1 MWKDGQYLASRLS
14 QSITKETTKLRNFLS
29 QYHSIVPE
37 DERLEWANVTN
48 FSSDFWYRDTFQ
60 HSTQVPRQIKLKAI
74 EHHHLILRADEE
86 IALVKKEML
95 ASLMFYFEDWKKLT
109 DAVADRNA
117 NVSSLYANGC
127 LHLLQLARLK
137 CEIIIRKQL
146 SSFSEIVSL
155 PEFSLD
161 DFLSSKLT
169 FSSSD
174 VVTSENEEDPENTS
188 VYAHSDY
195 EYDSFSEDECS
206 DQGDV
211 NKSDSEGIYKHTIL
225 FHIIYLDLQMTS

>member
-1 MWKDGQYLASRLS
+1 MKNL
-14 QSITKETTKLRNFLS
+14 LS
-29 QYHSIVPE
+29 QYHNLVPE
-37 DERLEWANVTN
+37 DERLEWADVTN
-48 FSSDFWYRDTFQ
+48 LTSDFWYRDTFQ
-60 HSTQVPRQIKLKAI
+60 HSIQVPRQIKLKAI

-86 IALVKKEML
+86 IALIKKEML

-161 DFLSSKLT
+161 DFLSLKLT

-174 VVTSENEEDPENTS
+174 VVTSEYEEDPTTTS
-188 VYAHSDY
+188 VCAHSDG
-195 EYDSFSEDECS
+195 EYDSFGE
-206 DQGDV
+206 
-211 NKSDSEGIYKHTIL
+211 
-225 FHIIYLDLQMTS
+225 

>member
-1 MWKDGQYLASRLS
+1 MKNL
-14 QSITKETTKLRNFLS
+14 LS
-29 QYHSIVPE
+29 QYHNLVPE
-37 DERLEWANVTN
+37 DERLEWADVTN
-48 FSSDFWYRDTFQ
+48 LTSDFWYRDTFQ
-60 HSTQVPRQIKLKAI
+60 HSIQVPRQIKLKAI

-86 IALVKKEML
+86 IALIKKEML

-127 LHLLQLARLK
+127 LHLLQLAKLK

-161 DFLSSKLT
+161 DFLSLKLT

-174 VVTSENEEDPENTS
+174 VVTSEYEEDPITTS
-188 VYAHSDY
+188 VCAHSDDEY
-195 EYDSFSEDECS
+195 DSFGEYDSFSEDECS
-206 DQGDV
+206 DQGNI
-211 NKSDSEGIYKHTIL
+211 NKSDSEGKHTIL
-225 FHIIYLDLQMTS
+225 FHIIYLDLQMTI

>member
-1 MWKDGQYLASRLS
+1 M
-14 QSITKETTKLRNFLS
+14 
-29 QYHSIVPE
+29 
-37 DERLEWANVTN
+37 
-48 FSSDFWYRDTFQ
+48 
-60 HSTQVPRQIKLKAI
+60 PRQIKLKAI

-86 IALVKKEML
+86 ITLVKKEML
-95 ASLMFYFEDWKKLT
+95 GSLMFYFEDWKKLT

-137 CEIIIRKQL
+137 CEIIIHKQL

-155 PEFSLD
+155 PEFLVD

-169 FSSSD
+169 FSSND
-174 VVTSENEEDPENTS
+174 VVTSEYEEDPPTTS
-188 VYAHSDY
+188 VYAHSDD

-211 NKSDSEGIYKHTIL
+211 TKSDSEGKHAIL
-225 FHIIYLDLQMTS
+225 CSTLFI